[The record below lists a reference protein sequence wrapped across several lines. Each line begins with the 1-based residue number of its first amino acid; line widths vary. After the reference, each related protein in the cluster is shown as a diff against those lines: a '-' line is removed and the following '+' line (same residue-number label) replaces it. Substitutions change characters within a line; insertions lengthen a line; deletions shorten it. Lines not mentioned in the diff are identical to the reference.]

1 MGANFVH
8 TTSSVHNRNYKS
20 NNDTIM
26 QVQNIEGTLTAQG
39 IRFGL
44 VVSRFNDFIGQKL
57 VEGAIDCI
65 VRHGGSADNI
75 TVIRCPGAF
84 ELPSVTR
91 KAAMSGKF
99 DAMITLGVII
109 RGSTPHFD
117 VIAAEATKGIAQVGL
132 ETMIPIT
139 FGVLTTE
146 NLEQAIERAGTK
158 AGNKGFDAALGAI
171 EMVNLYKQLG

>member
-1 MGANFVH
+1 
-8 TTSSVHNRNYKS
+8 
-20 NNDTIM
+20 M
-26 QVQNIEGTLTAQG
+26 QIQNIEGNLSAQG
-39 IRFGL
+39 IRFAI
-44 VVSRFNDFIGQKL
+44 VISRFNDFIGQKL

-65 VRHGGSADNI
+65 VRHGGSAENI

-91 KAAMSGKF
+91 KAAQSGKF
-99 DAMITLGVII
+99 DAIVTLGVII

-117 VIAAEATKGIAQVGL
+117 VIAAEATKGIAQVGM
-132 ETMIPIT
+132 ETMIPVT

-158 AGNKGFDAALGAI
+158 AGNKGFDAAMGAI
-171 EMVNLYKQLG
+171 EMVNLFKQL

>member
-1 MGANFVH
+1 
-8 TTSSVHNRNYKS
+8 
-20 NNDTIM
+20 M
-26 QVQNIEGTLTAQG
+26 QVQNIEGSLNASGLKFG
-39 IRFGL
+39 I

-65 VRHGGSADNI
+65 VRHGGSAEAI

-84 ELPSVTR
+84 ELPAVTK
-91 KAAMSGKF
+91 KAVLSGKY
-99 DAMITLGVII
+99 DAIVTLGVII

-117 VIAAEATKGIAQVGL
+117 VISAEATKGIAQVGM
-132 ETMIPIT
+132 EAGIPVS

-158 AGNKGFDAALGAI
+158 AGNKGFDAAMTAI
-171 EMVNLYKQLG
+171 EMANLYKQF

>member
-1 MGANFVH
+1 
-8 TTSSVHNRNYKS
+8 
-20 NNDTIM
+20 M
-26 QVQNIEGTLTAQG
+26 QIQNIEGSLSAQG

-65 VRHGGSADNI
+65 VRHGGSAEQI

-84 ELPSVTR
+84 ELPSVSR
-91 KAAMSGKF
+91 KAALSGKF
-99 DAMITLGVII
+99 DAIVTLGVII

-117 VIAAEATKGIAQVGL
+117 VIAAEATKGIAQVGM
-132 ETMIPIT
+132 ETMIPVS

-158 AGNKGFDAALGAI
+158 AGNKGFDSAMAAI
-171 EMVNLYKQLG
+171 EMVNLYKQL

>member
-1 MGANFVH
+1 
-8 TTSSVHNRNYKS
+8 
-20 NNDTIM
+20 M
-26 QVQNIEGTLTAQG
+26 QINNIEGTLNAAG
-39 IRFGL
+39 FRFAL

-65 VRHGGSADNI
+65 VRHGGTAEAI

-91 KAAMSGKF
+91 KVALSGKF
-99 DAMITLGVII
+99 DAVVTLGVII

-117 VIAAEATKGIAQVGL
+117 VIAAEATKGIAQVGM
-132 ETMIPIT
+132 EAGIPVS

-158 AGNKGFDAALGAI
+158 AGNKGFDAALAAI
-171 EMVNLYKQLG
+171 EMANLYKQL

>member
-1 MGANFVH
+1 
-8 TTSSVHNRNYKS
+8 
-20 NNDTIM
+20 M
-26 QVQNIEGTLTAQG
+26 QIQNIEGTLSAEG

-44 VVSRFNDFIGQKL
+44 VISRFNDFIGQKL

-75 TVIRCPGAF
+75 TIIRCPGAF
-84 ELPSVTR
+84 ELPSVSR
-91 KAAMSGKF
+91 KAALSGKF
-99 DAMITLGVII
+99 DAIVTLGVII

-117 VIAAEATKGIAQVGL
+117 VIAAEATKGIAQVGM
-132 ETMIPIT
+132 ESMIPVT

-158 AGNKGFDAALGAI
+158 AGNKGFDAAMGAI
-171 EMVNLYKQLG
+171 EMVNLYKQL

>member
-1 MGANFVH
+1 
-8 TTSSVHNRNYKS
+8 
-20 NNDTIM
+20 M
-26 QVQNIEGTLTAQG
+26 QIQNIEGNLSAQG

-65 VRHGGSADNI
+65 VRHGGSAEQI
-75 TVIRCPGAF
+75 TVVRCPGAF
-84 ELPSVTR
+84 ELPSVSR
-91 KAAMSGKF
+91 KAALSGKF
-99 DAMITLGVII
+99 DAIVTLGVII

-117 VIAAEATKGIAQVGL
+117 VIAAEATKGIAQVGM
-132 ETMIPIT
+132 ETMIPVT

-158 AGNKGFDAALGAI
+158 AGNKGFDAAMGAI
-171 EMVNLYKQLG
+171 EMVNLYRQL